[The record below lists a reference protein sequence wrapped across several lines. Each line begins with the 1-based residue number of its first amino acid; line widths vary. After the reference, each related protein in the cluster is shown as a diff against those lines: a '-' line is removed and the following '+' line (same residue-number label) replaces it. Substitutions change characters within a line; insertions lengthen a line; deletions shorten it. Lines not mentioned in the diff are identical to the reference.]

1 MNPCSYGWN
10 VSIWD
15 FIRDA
20 VISEE
25 FRDITWRLLKE
36 LPELPWV
43 SPFVRG
49 SDFLPFSVLLTL
61 TPVAS
66 SSLFTRDHHLV
77 TQPRLAAFLN
87 GCDLYLSLASLLY
100 VSHNRLKNIYIQQNT
115 LWPMQGCWTRKL
127 PLLSAAWRKHWLYHA
142 SRMQRGDGS
151 GVVWWRGLDE
161 GDSAQGPGWRM
172 SGVESWRR
180 EEILHTCKWQVF
192 KQNLDLHPRLLKG

>member
-20 VISEE
+20 PISEE

-36 LPELPWV
+36 LPEFPWV
-43 SPFVRG
+43 TPFVRG
-49 SDFLPFSVLLTL
+49 SDFLHFSVLLTL

-66 SSLFTRDHHLV
+66 SSLFARGHRLV

-100 VSHNRLKNIYIQQNT
+100 VSHNRLKKKKKKTTLAYAGLLNKKTPFTFCSMKETLIVPGLQNAERGR
-115 LWPMQGCWTRKL
+115 WWGGVVEGSR
-127 PLLSAAWRKHWLYHA
+127 WRRFSPGPWLKDVGDGELEE
-142 SRMQRGDGS
+142 RGDS
-151 GVVWWRGLDE
+151 KHMQVAGL
-161 GDSAQGPGWRM
+161 
-172 SGVESWRR
+172 
-180 EEILHTCKWQVF
+180 
-192 KQNLDLHPRLLKG
+192 

>member
-20 VISEE
+20 PISEE

-36 LPELPWV
+36 LPEFPWV
-43 SPFVRG
+43 TPFVRG
-49 SDFLPFSVLLTL
+49 SDFLHFSVLLTL

-66 SSLFTRDHHLV
+66 SSLFARGHRLV

-100 VSHNRLKNIYIQQNT
+100 VSHNRLKKKNHSGLCRAVEQENSLYFLQHEGNTDCTRPPECREGTVVGWCGGGVWMKAIQPRA
-115 LWPMQGCWTRKL
+115 LAEGCR
-127 PLLSAAWRKHWLYHA
+127 
-142 SRMQRGDGS
+142 
-151 GVVWWRGLDE
+151 
-161 GDSAQGPGWRM
+161 GWRA
-172 SGVESWRR
+172 GGERR
-180 EEILHTCKWQVF
+180 F
-192 KQNLDLHPRLLKG
+192 